1 MKITYVVVIAQCQ
14 VQILQLISGAFEI
27 IAKYE
32 KQGKYLAL
40 MHRVTCD
47 NYFIVKC
54 LLKSNVASI
63 FLLIASSFLNII

>member
-1 MKITYVVVIAQCQ
+1 M
-14 VQILQLISGAFEI
+14 SEI

-32 KQGKYLAL
+32 KQGNHLAIL
-40 MHRVTCD
+40 HGATCN

-63 FLLIASSFLNII
+63 NLLTNCIELA